1 MSTLIPVLILSI
13 PILAIV
19 LRSLRRWQVLDV
31 EAARREVE
39 LRRRFSRLDEVDRRV
54 ADIERYVTSPEF
66 TLNREIGALAD
77 RR

>member
-1 MSTLIPVLILSI
+1 VSTLIPVLILSI